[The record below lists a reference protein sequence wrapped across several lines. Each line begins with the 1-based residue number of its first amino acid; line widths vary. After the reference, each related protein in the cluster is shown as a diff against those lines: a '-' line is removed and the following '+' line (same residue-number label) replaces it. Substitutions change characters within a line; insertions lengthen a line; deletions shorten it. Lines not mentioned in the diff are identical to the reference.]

1 MSVSAEAARR
11 DDCLELREIEV
22 ADLLQCLGKS
32 AIVVLSRFAP
42 CRWQHGVSFPRIAAG
57 RGRGG

>member
-42 CRWQHGVSFPRIAAG
+42 CSLAA
-57 RGRGG
+57 RGQLS